1 MSTETL
7 PLAASTLASRLPGRL
22 DNSAARKLGVALVAV
37 TIFAIWLLSG
47 VTLATVV
54 RFVAFECLFVMMPG
68 CVLVALLFRDHAGWY
83 RTVAIGWPLGYVI
96 AIGAYAL
103 SAAIHARQLFVLL
116 PVLVVSTAVVRVLLD
131 RARHRAWRWNLI
143 GSRHSFPT
151 DGRDR
156 QIVLL
161 TTALVVSI
169 ALVFLACHFF
179 PIYPLPERASS
190 VAYQSDTVSD
200 ISLAAE
206 ARHHWPLTA
215 PSVAG
220 QPLRYYTGVFIY
232 AAAVNQV
239 TRIPLATIFL
249 RLLPPVIM
257 ILVSLQLMLLAGRRR
272 ESIWVGSI
280 AVILFLLVS
289 ELNLD
294 ATRFEVFGTTLTNT
308 IVGSPTYGLGIPL
321 FLALLVIMR
330 RQLVGDDDDDARSSV
345 ITRQQRIGAGLVVM
359 ALLLGLGATKT
370 SAAAD
375 LLGGLA
381 LYSIWRYA
389 TARPERVLIA
399 YLALSAAAVTIIYV
413 TMLAGGTAST
423 LHLGPFKF
431 LHETI
436 FVSALRSPL
445 IVRLVSV
452 PAAAVASCFFLCAPL
467 FAAGWLLRRRDDD
480 VPMAGLLLSI
490 FVCSLGAY
498 LLLTAPSGGQGY
510 FMVYGYIAMLPL
522 AATGLTRLWSEL
534 GQSGRRRMG
543 WACLVTLVLGL
554 ALAASSRLTATLAGI
569 SRPTGSMGYYLAWLA
584 WYAVAY
590 GLAAGMLL
598 RMSIGLERSLAPA
611 VRRRAVRIAA
621 CSIPL
626 LSTLGAVR
634 VLGVAGPDIANTI
647 LQRRSVE
654 VNSASDRG
662 ITAALYRGLIW
673 VRDHTSPC
681 AVIAVNNHYIDAA
694 MKVPRYL
701 YYSAFTERNV
711 YLESWGYTVGGE
723 SGQKDPFP
731 RRLALNDAATIAGS
745 ATALRGLRR
754 EGVSYILIDKTHG
767 PDPSEPAD
775 LARLVFQNSALDVYL
790 IAPRTGSEPAA
801 CAE

>member
-37 TIFAIWLLSG
+37 TTFAIWLLSG

-54 RFVAFECLFVMMPG
+54 RFVAFECLFVVMPG
-68 CVLVALLFRDHAGWY
+68 CVLVALLCREHAGWY
-83 RTVAIGWPLGYVI
+83 RTVAIGWPLGYVL

-103 SAAIHARQLFVLL
+103 LAAIHARQLFVLL

-131 RARHRAWRWNLI
+131 RAHHRAWRWNPI

-151 DGRDR
+151 DERDR
-156 QIVLL
+156 RIALL

-169 ALVFLACHFF
+169 ALVFLAFSLF
-179 PIYPLPERASS
+179 VIYPLPERASS
-190 VAYQSDTVSD
+190 VTYYPDTVLD

-206 ARHHWPLTA
+206 ARHHWPITE

-220 QPLRYYTGVFIY
+220 RPLHYYTGVFIY

-239 TRIPLATIFL
+239 TGIPLASIFL

-289 ELNLD
+289 EVNLD
-294 ATRFEVFGTTLTNT
+294 ATRFDISGSILTNS
-308 IVGSPTYGLGIPL
+308 ILVSPTYGLGIPL

-330 RQLVGDDDDDARSSV
+330 RQLVGDGDDDARSSV
-345 ITRQQRIGAGLVVM
+345 ITRQQRVGAGLVVT

-370 SAAAD
+370 TAAID

-381 LYSIWRYA
+381 LYSIWRYV
-389 TARPERVLIA
+389 TSGPERVLSA
-399 YLALSAAAVTIIYV
+399 YLALSAAAVTIIYF

-423 LHLGPFKF
+423 LHLGPFQF
-431 LHETI
+431 LRYTI
-436 FVSALRSPL
+436 FAHTLRSPL
-445 IVRLVSV
+445 IARLVAV
-452 PAAAVASCFFLCAPL
+452 PAAVVASCFFLCAPL
-467 FAAGWLLRRRDDD
+467 FAAGWLLRRRGDD

-490 FVCSLGAY
+490 FVCSLCAY
-498 LLLTAPSGGQGY
+498 LLLEAPGGSQGY

-543 WACLVTLVLGL
+543 WACFVTLILGL
-554 ALAASSRLTATLAGI
+554 ALAASSQLTATFAG
-569 SRPTGSMGYYLAWLA
+569 SGPTGSVGYDLGWLA
-584 WYAVAY
+584 WYAVVY
-590 GLAAGMLL
+590 GLVAGTLL
-598 RMSIGLERSLAPA
+598 RMSIGLESSLAPA

-626 LSTLGAVR
+626 LSTLGAVK
-634 VLGVAGPDIANTI
+634 VLGGAGPGIANTI

-654 VNSASDRG
+654 VDSASNRG
-662 ITAALYRGLIW
+662 MTAALYRGLVW

-681 AVIAVNNHYIDAA
+681 AVLAVNNHYSDAA
-694 MKVPRYL
+694 MNVSSYV

-711 YLESWGYTVGGE
+711 YLESWGDTFNVLGG
-723 SGQKDPFP
+723 QRNPFP

-745 ATALRGLRR
+745 AVALRGLQR

-767 PDPSEPAD
+767 PDPREPAD

-801 CAE
+801 CAA